1 MVYREAAILS
11 QATRIKND
19 IENHFVPI
27 TQISEAVVR
36 GGQLK
41 YAAWSQLRDY
51 ALEFKKILNGK
62 FRRHSEFLRRNFI
75 HFDGIS
81 DDCDIIEA
89 KIKVLN
95 MFHDILL
102 ENLRS
107 KECYYS
113 ISENAP
119 DGKEILELC
128 SETVDTLSE
137 TKELIDDMW
146 KSVLQKTENDGL
158 KLDITHIK

>member
-36 GGQLK
+36 GRQLK

-62 FRRHSEFLRRNFI
+62 FLRHSEFLRRNFI

-89 KIKVLN
+89 KILVLTK
-95 MFHDILL
+95 FHDKLL
-102 ENLRS
+102 EDLRS

-113 ISENAP
+113 PFENAP

-128 SETVDTLSE
+128 SETVDTLRE

-158 KLDITHIK
+158 KLDITPIK

>member
-1 MVYREAAILS
+1 MVYTKAAILS
-11 QATRIKND
+11 QAKRMRDD

-27 TQISEAVVR
+27 TQISKAVVR

-89 KIKVLN
+89 KILVLN
-95 MFHDILL
+95 MFHDKLL
-102 ENLRS
+102 EDLRS

-113 ISENAP
+113 IFENAP
-119 DGKEILELC
+119 DGKKILELC